1 MRAMSRRT
9 KFGKGWIGVVMIALT
24 AVLAVAHAVR
34 LARFASGLGELER
47 LDLVITVFA
56 VVFYTAFCAGL
67 VIARRRLR
75 RDTD

>member
-34 LARFASGLGELER
+34 LARFAS
-47 LDLVITVFA
+47 LVISP
-56 VVFYTAFCAGL
+56 
-67 VIARRRLR
+67 R
-75 RDTD
+75 